1 MLIDTS
7 GFLCLIHKDEPE
19 HENSVRLYNE
29 ASLYLTHSYI
39 LDEFI
44 PLANVRKL
52 PRANSLRFSRQILTD
67 PTIEL
72 VWVDA
77 VLHEAALTL
86 LEQRTDK
93 TYSLCDAVSFL
104 IMSER
109 GISDAL
115 TTDKHF
121 EQEGFV
127 RLLK

>member
-19 HENSVRLYNE
+19 HENSMRLYNE